1 MKASGLDGCAATP
14 YGNTSA
20 WTEVIRLR
28 VVMDGP
34 RKGLE
39 CVRTCLALRAGC
51 QHYGGTEVKF
61 ISVFINPTYSLSV
74 SDACEFPRDTVR
86 IHPEIKIVHK

>member
-1 MKASGLDGCAATP
+1 MCQDMPGL
-14 YGNTSA
+14 TS
-20 WTEVIRLR
+20 WVPTLW
-28 VVMDGP
+28 
-34 RKGLE
+34 
-39 CVRTCLALRAGC
+39 
-51 QHYGGTEVKF
+51 GTEVKF